1 MYHLQIW
8 VLGVVNLA
16 QLQSCFARLFDIV
29 VVFVCFFASFLKN
42 FFLPIVYSFEF
53 KQKSE

>member
-29 VVFVCFFASFLKN
+29 VVFVCFFASFLKKN
-42 FFLPIVYSFEF
+42 FLPIVYSFEF